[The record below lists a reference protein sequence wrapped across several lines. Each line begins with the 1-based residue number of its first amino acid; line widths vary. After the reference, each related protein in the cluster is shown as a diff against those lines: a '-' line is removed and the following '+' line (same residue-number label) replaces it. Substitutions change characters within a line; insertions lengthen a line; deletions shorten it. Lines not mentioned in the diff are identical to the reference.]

1 MKKSWKYWLFIRIP
15 FWFILTSLV
24 LVTLLR
30 WVPVRYTP
38 LMLKRA
44 FQFRQEENYHREQK
58 WVSLEDI
65 SPELIYAVI
74 YCEDQ
79 KFYKHHGFDWAEMKV
94 MWRQHRQVNS
104 PLRGCSTISQQ
115 TAKNVF
121 TFSSP
126 TVVRKVFEAW
136 WTCLIEIIWGKNRIL
151 EVYLN
156 VVELGKGIYG
166 VGAGSEQYYGLQA
179 RDISPNQAVALAV
192 CLPNPLISSPTSPT
206 AHDRDRRSA
215 IMERLDKCGFNDSMS
230 LLKMEN
236 ASEDYMREQRYVD
249 AIHIF
254 NKMEECYGHSDRL
267 CFERAEAYK
276 NLGIY
281 DRAIEDIKAGMGKDQ
296 ESYGLILLGDC
307 YRLAGQYDDAINEF
321 TKAIRMSPG
330 DFFPYYRRGWC
341 FELKGDK
348 TKAMADYNRAIKK
361 CDMYAYSYLMR
372 GELLLGQ
379 GKVDDANKD
388 FERVLELDQRCKDGT
403 CRQYALHFL
412 GRDDE
417 AEEWMNQLISLEPDN
432 CGHYYDQACL
442 YARMGKL
449 SLSIGALRK
458 AFEKG
463 YRSFAHVENDDD
475 LDPIKENKEFIEMI
489 GQYKSQHE
497 TYLRENEF

>member
-15 FWFILTSLV
+15 FWFVIASLA

-65 SPELIYAVI
+65 SPELIYAVL

-79 KFYKHHGFDWAEMKV
+79 KFYRHHGFDWAEMAA
-94 MWRQHRQVNS
+94 MWQRYRQDRTS
-104 PLRGCSTISQQ
+104 IRGCSTISQQ
-115 TAKNVF
+115 TAKNIF
-121 TFSSP
+121 TFGSP

-156 VVELGKGIYG
+156 VAEMGKGLYG
-166 VGAGSEQYYGLQA
+166 VEAGAINYYGIRS
-179 RDISPNQAVALAV
+179 RDLSPNQAVALAV
-192 CLPNPLISSPTSPT
+192 CLPHPLASNPNTPTI
-206 AHDRDRRSA
+206 HDRDRRSK
-215 IMERLDKCGFNDSMS
+215 IMETLDKRGIADGAT

-236 ASEDYMREQRYVD
+236 ISEDYMRERRYVD
-249 AIHIF
+249 ALRIF
-254 NKMEECYGHSDRL
+254 NEMEECYGHSDRI

-276 NLGIY
+276 NLGVY
-281 DRAIEDIKAGMGKDQ
+281 ERAIEDIKAGMGKASD
-296 ESYGLILLGDC
+296 SYGWILLGDC
-307 YRLAGQYDDAINEF
+307 YRLAGQYDKAIEEF
-321 TKAIRMSPG
+321 TKAIRLSPWE
-330 DFFPYYRRGWC
+330 FFPYYRRGWC
-341 FELKGDK
+341 YELKGNI

-361 CDMYAYSYLMR
+361 CDLYAYSYLMR

-379 GKVDDANKD
+379 GKVDDAMKD
-388 FERVLELDQRCKDGT
+388 FERVLELDLTCEDGT

-412 GRDDE
+412 GRDAE
-417 AEEWMNQLISLEPDN
+417 AEEWMNRLINLEPDN
-432 CGHYYDQACL
+432 PGHYYDQACL

-449 SLSIGALRK
+449 SLSISALRK

-463 YRSFAHVENDDD
+463 YRSFAHIENDDD
-475 LDPIKENKEFIEMI
+475 LDPLRAAPTFLSLIQEYQSIHETFCKEN
-489 GQYKSQHE
+489 G
-497 TYLRENEF
+497 L

>member
-15 FWFILTSLV
+15 FWFVIASLA

-79 KFYKHHGFDWAEMKV
+79 KFYKHHGFDWAEIV
-94 MWRQHRQVNS
+94 SMWRLHRQDGL
-104 PLRGCSTISQQ
+104 PIRGCSTISQQ

-121 TFSSP
+121 TFGSP
-126 TVVRKVFEAW
+126 TLIRKSFEAW

-156 VVELGKGIYG
+156 VAEMGKGLFG
-166 VGAGSEQYYGLQA
+166 VEAGSVNYYGLRA
-179 RDISPNQAVALAV
+179 IDLSPNQAVALAV
-192 CLPNPLISSPTSPT
+192 CLPHPLISNPNTPT
-206 AHDRDRRSA
+206 AQDRNRRST
-215 IMERLDKCGFNDSMS
+215 IMERLDERGINDGMT

-236 ASEDYMREQRYVD
+236 VSEDYMREQRYVE
-249 AIHIF
+249 AIHLF
-254 NKMEECYGHSDRL
+254 NQMEECYGHSDRL

-281 DRAIEDIKAGMGKDQ
+281 DRAIEDIKAGIGKDQ
-296 ESYGLILLGDC
+296 DSYGLILLGDC
-307 YRLAGQYDDAINEF
+307 YRLAGQYDNAIKEF

-330 DFFPYYRRGWC
+330 EFFPYYRRGWC
-341 FELKGDK
+341 YELKGDK

-372 GELLLGQ
+372 GELLLTQ
-379 GKVDDANKD
+379 GKVDDAKKD
-388 FERVLELDQRCKDGT
+388 FERVLELDTRCKDGT

-417 AEEWMNQLISLEPDN
+417 AQEWMNQLINLELDN
-432 CGHYYDQACL
+432 PGHYYDQACL

-449 SLSIGALRK
+449 LLSISALRK

-463 YRSFAHVENDDD
+463 YRSFAHIENDDD
-475 LDPIKENKEFIEMI
+475 LDPIRCYSTFLSLVQEYQNIHDTFCKENE
-489 GQYKSQHE
+489 
-497 TYLRENEF
+497 L